1 MKFQAICSKENQKL
15 TLALEA
21 TDINAARDILHK
33 QGFSIVELKDAD
45 SNVANEANLFYFDYT
60 VDGVLKTGQI
70 QSDDIFKAYRKLV
83 QDI

>member
-21 TDINAARDILHK
+21 IDIQAAREILHK
-33 QGFSIVELKDAD
+33 QGFSIVEIRDAD
-45 SNVANEANLFYFDYT
+45 PGIVNTANLFYFDYT

-83 QDI
+83 QDV